1 MGAILTCLLEGWR
14 VWECTVKLHRS
25 GIGTTPQP
33 SPLACHFACLWGQ
46 ACAEVK
52 MDRGVGE
59 RVARKSH
66 PSLGG

>member
-1 MGAILTCLLEGWR
+1 MFC
-14 VWECTVKLHRS
+14 KLHGS
-25 GIGTTPQP
+25 GIGTAPQP